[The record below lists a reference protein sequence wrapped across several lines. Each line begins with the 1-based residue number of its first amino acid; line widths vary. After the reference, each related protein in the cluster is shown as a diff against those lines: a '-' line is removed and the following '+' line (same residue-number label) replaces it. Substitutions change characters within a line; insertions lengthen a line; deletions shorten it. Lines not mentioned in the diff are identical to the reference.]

1 MDAPL
6 FYFRNQKEGAGPCA
20 ARADFW
26 GPSCKPPLNDS
37 RTGGCLAGHCADHT
51 AINVAAELDEVAT
64 WVPAGRPI
72 LVGYYATGHS
82 HLGSPT
88 ATYVRQ
94 LPQLALLHPRV
105 VGVMTFTF
113 LAPCGPRAAESSC
126 EGDGGYET
134 WLLELCKKGCAIAD
148 AYGEVAAARA
158 LA

>member
-1 MDAPL
+1 M
-6 FYFRNQKEGAGPCA
+6 
-20 ARADFW
+20 
-26 GPSCKPPLNDS
+26 
-37 RTGGCLAGHCADHT
+37 
-51 AINVAAELDEVAT
+51 
-64 WVPAGRPI
+64 PAGRPI